1 LDKGCLC
8 DYGKQGVVRAAP
20 LLEILRMQNLV
31 LVGERGYYSQ
41 GRGGRVRRAGENEIK
56 YLPGLPAQSR
66 QARGTR
72 PPMQLWSDMLAA
84 ILQ

>member
-1 LDKGCLC
+1 
-8 DYGKQGVVRAAP
+8 VIRAAP
-20 LLEILRMQNLV
+20 LLGDFRDAK
-31 LVGERGYYSQ
+31 VGGCGGKGIISSRQ
-41 GRGGRVRRAGENEIK
+41 RGRVRMGGENEIK

-66 QARGTR
+66 QVRGTR